1 MKLTLIDKDMLRT
14 AIAGN
19 TDASEKDAAHII
31 NTVLLKQRRHH
42 GGECERDRYAR
53 DVCEGMYAEKC
64 DDVIGLCEALRAVL
78 ALAGEHPTGP
88 HPMHAP
94 CAWHQSKTQG
104 MMK

>member
-42 GGECERDRYAR
+42 GVSASATA
-53 DVCEGMYAEKC
+53 MPA
-64 DDVIGLCEALRAVL
+64 
-78 ALAGEHPTGP
+78 T
-88 HPMHAP
+88 
-94 CAWHQSKTQG
+94 CAKGCTPKSATT
-104 MMK
+104 